1 MKRNLK
7 SNLILSFQIY
17 SFSHFIL
24 ALLFLVVSAV
34 PVSYLSPNVPII
46 LLTLLTTDNTER
58 IHNLLVNPKGD

>member
-7 SNLILSFQIY
+7 SNLFLSFQIY

-46 LLTLLTTDNTER
+46 LLTTQNVYIT
-58 IHNLLVNPKGD
+58 LLVNPKGD